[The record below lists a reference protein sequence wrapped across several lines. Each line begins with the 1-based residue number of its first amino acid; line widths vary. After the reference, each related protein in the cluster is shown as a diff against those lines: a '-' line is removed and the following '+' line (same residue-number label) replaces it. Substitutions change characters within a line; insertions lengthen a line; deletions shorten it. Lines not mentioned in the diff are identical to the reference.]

1 MNLSPAM
8 QVSLAAGFGLVVLA
22 ATLLAA
28 HPVIAPAL
36 ALLPILM
43 LVAIRQA
50 CVLGIL
56 FVAFSFFRLHEVVP
70 QLMPLKLPLLLALGV
85 LGTLAWNLAF
95 RRTTTYRDSLFT
107 PFLVFFALVTVGV
120 FTGTNTGNAF
130 AYWKD
135 TYVKIAIMVF
145 ALAWLLRR
153 PEDFAKLLLV
163 MLGAGALVALV
174 ALQNKAAG
182 IGLVEGTR
190 VTIGRDIG
198 SMLGDPNDLS
208 LVLLFG
214 AGWALAAAD
223 TVGLGRMLRLGGIV
237 IFVLIA
243 AAVIA
248 TQSRGGLLGIAA
260 VVGILA
266 ARRVRSKLLL
276 GTAGALAMAV
286 LFAVAGIDDR
296 QSGGAHEEG
305 IDESAMGR
313 IYAWQAAFGM
323 ALANPL
329 FGVGLDNFYFNYYL
343 FSPHWDGQNHAV
355 HSTWFGVMAETGIVG
370 FIAFMTMVITL
381 GVSAF
386 RVRNRLLGDPATP
399 PVMRAAASALVG
411 GFTGFCVSGTFLTQG
426 FVWPIYVMLA
436 LAIALRQYARTR
448 SDLQYP
454 AGPECS
460 GPGAPS
466 DNPLLSLNKTG
477 GTRLAARPRM
487 NMGDQQ

>member
-1 MNLSPAM
+1 MTFNPVM
-8 QVSLAAGFGLVVLA
+8 QIGLALGLGTLALA
-22 ATLLAA
+22 ATVAMP

-36 ALLPILM
+36 ALLPLLM
-43 LVAIRQA
+43 IVAIRQA

-85 LGTLAWNLAF
+85 LGTLVWNLAF
-95 RRTTTYRDSLFT
+95 RRTTTYWDGLFT
-107 PFLVFFALVTVGV
+107 PFLIFFALVTIGV
-120 FTGTNTGNAF
+120 FAGTNTANAF
-130 AYWKD
+130 GYWKD

-145 ALAWLLRR
+145 ALAWLLRK
-153 PEDFAKLLLV
+153 PSDFSKLLLV
-163 MLGAGALVALV
+163 MLGSAALVALV

-223 TVGLGRMLRLGGIV
+223 TAGLGRTLRLGGFV
-237 IFVLIA
+237 IFILIA
-243 AAVIA
+243 CAIVA

-260 VVGILA
+260 VVGVFA
-266 ARRVRSKLLL
+266 SRRLKSKLLL
-276 GTAGALAMAV
+276 GTAGVLAMAV

-313 IYAWQAAFGM
+313 IYAWQAAIGM
-323 ALANPL
+323 AIANPL

-343 FSPHWDGQNHAV
+343 FSPHWDGKNHAV

-370 FIAFMTMVITL
+370 FIAFATMVVTL
-381 GVSAF
+381 GLSAF
-386 RVRNRLLGDPATP
+386 RVRNALLADTSTPA
-399 PVMRAAASALVG
+399 VMRAAGSALVG

-436 LAIALRQYARTR
+436 LAIALRQYRRTHARLQR
-448 SDLQYP
+448 SRE
-454 AGPECS
+454 AECS
-460 GPGAPS
+460 EPS
-466 DNPLLSLNKTG
+466 DGAGKSLKFNVDPG
-477 GTRLAARPRM
+477 GASLATRVW
-487 NMGDQQ
+487 NTKGENT

>member
-1 MNLSPAM
+1 MTFNPTLQVGVAVALGLVAMAATVVAPHPAM
-8 QVSLAAGFGLVVLA
+8 AAGL
-22 ATLLAA
+22 
-28 HPVIAPAL
+28 APAL
-36 ALLPILM
+36 ALLPIVL
-43 LVAIRQA
+43 LVSIRQA
-50 CVLGIL
+50 CMLGVL

-85 LGTLAWNLAF
+85 IGTLAWNLAF
-95 RRTTTYRDSLFT
+95 RRTTIYWDSLFV
-107 PFLVFFALVTVGV
+107 PFLVFFGLVTIGV
-120 FTGTNTGNAF
+120 FAGTNTGNAF
-130 AYWKD
+130 GYWKD
-135 TYVKIAIMVF
+135 TYIKIAIMVF
-145 ALAWLLRR
+145 ALAWLLRT
-153 PEDFAKLLLV
+153 PGDFGKLLLV
-163 MLGAGALVALV
+163 MLGSAALVALV

-223 TVGLGRMLRLGGIV
+223 TSGLGRPARLAGLF
-237 IFVLIA
+237 IFILIA
-243 AAVIA
+243 CAVVA

-260 VVGILA
+260 VVGVFA
-266 ARRVRSKLLL
+266 SRRVKSKLLL
-276 GTAGALAMAV
+276 GSLGVLAMAV

-296 QSGGAHEEG
+296 QSGGAHEDG

-313 IYAWQAAFGM
+313 IYAWQAAIGM

-329 FGVGLDNFYFNYYL
+329 FGVGIDNFFFNYYL

-370 FIAFMTMVITL
+370 FLNFVGMVGAL
-381 GVSAF
+381 GISAW
-386 RVRNRLLGDPATP
+386 RVRDTLLADPETP
-399 PVMRAAASALVG
+399 AVMRATGSALVG

-436 LAIALRQYARTR
+436 LAIALRQYQRNR
-448 SDLQYP
+448 STIATDP
-454 AGPECS
+454 GCS
-460 GPGAPS
+460 AIPPR
-466 DNPLLSLNKTG
+466 N
-477 GTRLAARPRM
+477 AAHPRPPCTTH
-487 NMGDQQ
+487 

>member
-1 MNLSPAM
+1 MNFTPAM
-8 QVSLAAGFGLVVLA
+8 QIGLAFSLGMIALT
-22 ATLLAA
+22 ATVAMP

-36 ALLPILM
+36 ALLPVLM
-43 LVAIRQA
+43 IVAIRQA

-95 RRTTTYRDSLFT
+95 RRTTTYWDGLFT
-107 PFLVFFALVTVGV
+107 PFLIFFGLVTIGV
-120 FTGTNTGNAF
+120 FAGTNTGNAF
-130 AYWKD
+130 GYWKD
-135 TYVKIAIMVF
+135 TYVKIAIMVI
-145 ALAWLLRR
+145 ALAWLLRK
-153 PEDFAKLLLV
+153 PADFSRLLMV
-163 MLGAGALVALV
+163 MLGSGALVALV

-223 TVGLGRMLRLGGIV
+223 TAGLGRALRLGGIM
-237 IFVLIA
+237 IFILIA
-243 AAVIA
+243 CAIVA
-248 TQSRGGLLGIAA
+248 TQSRGGLLGIAS
-260 VVGILA
+260 VVGVFA
-266 ARRVRSKLLL
+266 SRRVKSKLLL
-276 GTAGALAMAV
+276 GTAGVLAMAV
-286 LFAVAGIDDR
+286 LFAIAGIDDR

-313 IYAWQAAFGM
+313 IYAWQAAMGM
-323 ALANPL
+323 ALAKPL

-343 FSPHWDGQNHAV
+343 YSPHWDGKNHAV
-355 HSTWFGVMAETGIVG
+355 HSTWFGVLAETGIVG
-370 FIAFMTMVITL
+370 FLAFATMVVTL
-381 GVSAF
+381 GISAF
-386 RVRNRLLGDPATP
+386 RVRDTLLADPDTP
-399 PVMRAAASALVG
+399 PVMRAAGSALVG

-436 LAIALRQYARTR
+436 LAIALRQYGRIHVTSQQSAI
-448 SDLQYP
+448 
-454 AGPECS
+454 PECS
-460 GPGAPS
+460 DGSCGKI
-466 DNPLLSLNKTG
+466 NTLKIKNKFS
-477 GTRLAARPRM
+477 GTRLAARPWTTG
-487 NMGDQQ
+487 GDRK

>member
-1 MNLSPAM
+1 MTLDPKLQIATAF
-8 QVSLAAGFGLVVLA
+8 SLGLLALA
-22 ATLLAA
+22 ATVAMP
-28 HPVIAPAL
+28 HPVVAPAL
-36 ALLPILM
+36 ALLPVLM
-43 LVAIRQA
+43 IVAIRQA

-85 LGTLAWNLAF
+85 LGTLVWNLVF
-95 RRTTTYRDSLFT
+95 RRTTTYWDGLFT
-107 PFLVFFALVTVGV
+107 PFLIFFGLVTIGV
-120 FTGTNTGNAF
+120 FAGTNTGNAF
-130 AYWKD
+130 GYWKD

-145 ALAWLLRR
+145 ALAWLLRK
-153 PEDFAKLLLV
+153 PADFSKLLLV
-163 MLGAGALVALV
+163 MLASAALVALV
-174 ALQNKAAG
+174 ALQNKSAG

-223 TVGLGRMLRLGGIV
+223 TAGLGRMLRIGGMV

-243 AAVIA
+243 CAIVA

-260 VVGILA
+260 VIGVFA
-266 ARRVRSKLLL
+266 SRRVKSKLLL
-276 GTAGALAMAV
+276 GTAGVLAMAV

-313 IYAWQAAFGM
+313 IYAWQAAIGM
-323 ALANPL
+323 ALAKPL

-343 FSPHWDGQNHAV
+343 FSPHWDGKNHAV
-355 HSTWFGVMAETGIVG
+355 HSTWFGVIAETGIVG
-370 FIAFMTMVITL
+370 FAAFATMVVTL
-381 GVSAF
+381 GLSAF
-386 RVRNRLLGDPATP
+386 RVRDALLARSDIP
-399 PVMRAAASALVG
+399 PVMRAAGSALVG

-436 LAIALRQYARTR
+436 LAIALRHYLRNHGEPQRLTGA
-448 SDLQYP
+448 
-454 AGPECS
+454 ECS
-460 GPGAPS
+460 DPVDPIP
-466 DNPLLSLNKTG
+466 NLMKNKTVSKG
-477 GTRLAARPRM
+477 MALAPRPWIT
-487 NMGDQQ
+487 NGDRT

>member
-1 MNLSPAM
+1 MKLDPLL
-8 QVSLAAGFGLVVLA
+8 QIGLACGLGLLGLA
-22 ATLLAA
+22 ATMVMP
-28 HPVIAPAL
+28 HPVVAPAL
-36 ALLPILM
+36 ALLPVLM
-43 LVAIRQA
+43 IVAIRQA

-85 LGTLAWNLAF
+85 LGTLVWNLAF
-95 RRTTTYRDSLFT
+95 RRTTTYWDGLFV
-107 PFLVFFALVTVGV
+107 PFLIFFGLVTIGV
-120 FTGTNTGNAF
+120 FAGTNIGNAF
-130 AYWKD
+130 SYWKD

-145 ALAWLLRR
+145 ALAWLLRK
-153 PEDFAKLLLV
+153 PGDFSKLLIV
-163 MLGAGALVALV
+163 MLASGALVALV

-223 TVGLGRMLRLGGIV
+223 TTGLGRTLRLGGVV

-243 AAVIA
+243 FAIIA

-260 VVGILA
+260 VVGVFA
-266 ARRVRSKLLL
+266 SRRVKSKLLL
-276 GTAGALAMAV
+276 GTAGVLAMAI
-286 LFAVAGIDDR
+286 LFAAAGIDDR

-343 FSPHWDGQNHAV
+343 FSPHWDGKNHAV
-355 HSTWFGVMAETGIVG
+355 HSTWFGVLAETGIVG
-370 FIAFMTMVITL
+370 FIAFATMVGTL
-381 GVSAF
+381 GRSAF
-386 RVRNRLLGDPATP
+386 RVRDTLLADPAKP
-399 PVMRAAASALVG
+399 PVMRAAGSALVG
-411 GFTGFCVSGTFLTQG
+411 GFVGFCVSGTFLTQG
-426 FVWPIYVMLA
+426 FVWPVYVMLA
-436 LAIALRQYARTR
+436 LAIALRQYLR
-448 SDLQYP
+448 SHGDSQQTT
-454 AGPECS
+454 AAECS
-460 GPGAPS
+460 GHEKQNANSLENMPNPKGTAFALNPG
-466 DNPLLSLNKTG
+466 
-477 GTRLAARPRM
+477 
-487 NMGDQQ
+487 